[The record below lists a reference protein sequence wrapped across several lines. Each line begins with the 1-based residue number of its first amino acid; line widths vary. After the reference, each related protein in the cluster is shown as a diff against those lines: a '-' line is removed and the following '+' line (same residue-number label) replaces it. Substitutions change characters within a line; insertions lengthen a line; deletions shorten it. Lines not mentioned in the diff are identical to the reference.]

1 MGGIRWRTAV
11 GLAATLGCLAASALP
26 AAADNFPQEWPQF
39 GSTGARVGVNPF
51 EKSFTRQNIAT
62 LSQAWTGAYGS
73 STADESSPVIAN
85 GIAFIAG
92 FDGRL
97 SAFNLAGCFGA
108 RCDPLW
114 TGQTGGDITAAPAVW
129 QNEVLAAS
137 ADHKLW
143 AFPAGGCNFQPTCKP
158 LWRGLLA
165 GAVVDSSPAIANG
178 IVYVGTYEPAR
189 LYAFKAGGCGHAFC
203 KPLWTGTA
211 AGHLVAPP
219 GVGGGSVFIG
229 SSNGTMYVF
238 PAGGCGAATCAP
250 TWTAAL
256 GGRDEQGGA
265 TIVGGTVYIESRR
278 LLAFPTAGCG
288 HPTCTPVWSGD
299 LDGAGGIGT
308 PAVSQGT
315 VFVSSQSTPLPGST
329 VGVVQAFPAAG
340 CGQALC
346 KPTWTGVNFASGFES
361 SPSIANGIVFV
372 AKGPASG
379 FPVDVGMYAFDA
391 HGCGRLVCRPISFV
405 QATIDGNYLGS
416 TPAIADGMIVFGAN
430 DNATGQGTLYAF
442 MP

>member
-1 MGGIRWRTAV
+1 MGGIGWRTAV
-11 GLAATLGCLAASALP
+11 GLGAMLGCMAAAALP

-39 GSTGARVGVNPF
+39 GRTPARIGVNPF

-62 LSQAWTGAYGS
+62 LSQAWTGTYGS
-73 STADESSPVIAN
+73 SAADESSPVIAN

-92 FDGRL
+92 FDGRI

-108 RCDPLW
+108 SCDPLW

-129 QNEVLAAS
+129 QNEVLVAS

-143 AFPAGGCNFQPTCKP
+143 AFPAGGCNFAPTCKP
-158 LWRGLLA
+158 LWKGQMQ
-165 GAVVDSSPAIANG
+165 GAVVESSPAVANG
-178 IVYVGTYEPAR
+178 IVYVGTYQPAR
-189 LYAFKAGGCGHAFC
+189 LYAFRAGGCGQPVC
-203 KPLWTGTA
+203 QPLWTGTA
-211 AGHLVAPP
+211 AGHLVASP

-229 SSNGTMYVF
+229 SSNGRMYVF
-238 PAGGCGAATCAP
+238 PAGGCGAATCDP
-250 TWTAAL
+250 TWTAGL
-256 GGRDEQGGA
+256 GGPDDEGGA
-265 TIVGGTVYIESRR
+265 TVSGATVYIESTR
-278 LLAFPTAGCG
+278 LLAFPVAGCG
-288 HPTCTPVWSGD
+288 QPTCTPVWSGD
-299 LDGAGGIGT
+299 LDDAGGGST
-308 PAVSQGT
+308 PAVSQGV
-315 VFVSSQSTPLPGST
+315 VFTATQATPQPGQN

-340 CGQALC
+340 CGKSLC
-346 KPTWTGVNFASGFES
+346 KPTWTGINFASGPES

-391 HGCGRLVCRPISFV
+391 RGCGRIVCRPISFV
-405 QATIDGNYLGS
+405 QANIDGNYLGS

-430 DNATGQGTLYAF
+430 DNVTGQGTLYAF